1 MNGTDSIRSLKGIG
15 DKTEQIFRLAGIE
28 TIDDLVTLYPRYYL
42 TYEEPVSI
50 ADAQPGIRIAVCGK
64 ITNTPVYRQ
73 FKGLKI
79 TTCNIRDHSG
89 ALGLIWYN
97 MPYMRKQIHHGDSKI
112 FVGTPVMK
120 NGRLVIE
127 HPEVFTEESYAKQRE
142 HLQPVYPLSRGLT
155 NKMIVKAM
163 DQTKEYMETVQE
175 YLPDKIIERYHLP
188 LYGKALKNVHF
199 PTERQEVIEAKKRLI
214 FDEFFIFLAAMRMV
228 KEKTGT
234 IRNQYI
240 IRETK
245 ESCNFME
252 HLPFKLT
259 NAQKRALQEMKEDLV
274 KEEVMN
280 RLVQGDVGSGK
291 TILAVILLL
300 MTVTNGYQ
308 GALMAPTEV
317 LAVQHYETFC
327 KLLKSYPVRIGLL
340 TGSTKAKEKRKI
352 YQKLKDHEL
361 DLIIGTHALIQEKV
375 EYNCLALVITDEQHR
390 FGVKQREALYR
401 KGLEPHVIVMS
412 ATPIPRTLALIM
424 YGDLAISIIDEL
436 PANRLPIKNC
446 VVNTS
451 YRPNAYRF
459 IEKQVQMGHQA
470 YVICPMVEESENME
484 AENVT
489 EYTKILKQNLP
500 PSIRVECLNGRMKA
514 VEKNR
519 IMDEFGKGTIDVLV
533 STTVI
538 EVGIN
543 VPNATVMMVENAER
557 FGLAQLHQLRGRI
570 GRGDCQ
576 SYCIFVSGKDN
587 DDTKKRLEILNRSND
602 GFYIANEDLK
612 LRGPGDFFGVR
623 QSGMMDFVL
632 ADIYQNAD
640 LLKMAADSIE
650 ILEQEG
656 FSFRNLQNERLKKQ
670 LELALQL

>member
-1 MNGTDSIRSLKGIG
+1 MKGTDSIRSLKGIG
-15 DKTEQIFRLAGIE
+15 DKTEQIFHSAGIA
-28 TIDDLVTLYPRYYL
+28 TVDDLVTLYPRYYL
-42 TYEEPVSI
+42 TYEEPVFI
-50 ADAQPGIRIAVCGK
+50 ADAQPGIRIAVYGK
-64 ITNTPVYRQ
+64 ITNALSYRQ
-73 FKGLKI
+73 FRGLKI

-89 ALGLIWYN
+89 SLGITWYN
-97 MPYMRKQIHHGDSKI
+97 MPYMRKQLHQGDTRI

-120 NGRLVIE
+120 NGRLVME
-127 HPEVFTEESYAKQRE
+127 HPECYTQEAYEKQRQT
-142 HLQPVYPLSRGLT
+142 LQPVYPLAKGLT

-163 DQTKEYMETVQE
+163 SQTIPYMKHVEE
-175 YLPDKIIERYHLP
+175 YLPQTIVERYHLQA
-188 LYGKALKNVHF
+188 YGISLQNVHF
-199 PTERQEVIEAKKRLI
+199 PTKREDVIEAKKRLI

-228 KEKTGT
+228 KEKTG
-234 IRNQYI
+234 IVYNHYPI
-240 IRETK
+240 KETK
-245 ESCNFME
+245 ESRHFMSQ
-252 HLPFKLT
+252 LPFRLT
-259 NAQKRALQEMKEDLV
+259 NAQRRALDEMIQDLRKEQ
-274 KEEVMN
+274 VMN

-300 MTVTNGYQ
+300 MTATNGYQ

-327 KLLKSYPVRIGLL
+327 NMLEPYHIRIALL
-340 TGSTKAKEKRKI
+340 TGSTKAKEKQEI

-361 DLIIGTHALIQEKV
+361 DLVIGTHALIQEKV
-375 EYNCLALVITDEQHR
+375 EYHNLALVITDEQHR
-390 FGVKQREALYR
+390 FGVRQREAFYR
-401 KGLEPHVIVMS
+401 KGLEPHVLVMS

-424 YGDLAISIIDEL
+424 YGDLDISIIDEL

-451 YRPNAYRF
+451 YRPQAYRF
-459 IEKQVQMGHQA
+459 IEKQVQLGHQV
-470 YVICPMVEESENME
+470 YVICPMVEESENMD

-489 EYTKILKQNLP
+489 EYTKILQQNLS
-500 PSIRVECLNGRMKA
+500 PSVKIESLNGRMKA
-514 VEKNR
+514 TDKNR
-519 IMDEFGKGTIDVLV
+519 IMDDFGNGKIDVLV

-570 GRGDCQ
+570 GRGSSQ
-576 SYCIFVSGKDN
+576 SYCIFIQGKEN
-587 DDTKKRLEILNRSND
+587 EETKKRLEILNKSND

-640 LLKMAADSIE
+640 MLKMANDAVE
-650 ILEQEG
+650 LLEQQG
-656 FSFRNLQNERLKKQ
+656 FSFQNLQNEKLKKQ
-670 LELALQL
+670 LELSLQL

>member
-1 MNGTDSIRSLKGIG
+1 MKGTDSIRSLKGIG
-15 DKTEQIFRLAGIE
+15 DKTEQIFRSAGIE

-50 ADAQPGIRIAVCGK
+50 ADAQPGIRIAVYGK

-79 TTCNIRDHSG
+79 TICNIRDYSG
-89 ALGLIWYN
+89 SLGLIWYN
-97 MPYMRKQIHHGDSKI
+97 MPYMRKQIHQGDANI

-120 NGRLVIE
+120 NGRLIME
-127 HPEVFTEESYAKQRE
+127 HPEAFTEESYAKQRE
-142 HLQPVYPLSRGLT
+142 SLQPVYPLSRGLT

-163 DQTKEYMETVQE
+163 LQTQEYMETIQE
-175 YLPDKIIERYHLP
+175 YLPDTIIERYHLQP
-188 LYGKALKNVHF
+188 YGQALRHVHF
-199 PTERQEVIEAKKRLI
+199 PMERQEVVEAKKRLI

-228 KEKTGT
+228 KEKTG
-234 IRNQYI
+234 IIKNQYRI
-240 IRETK
+240 TETK
-245 ESCNFME
+245 ESRDFME
-252 HLPFKLT
+252 HLPFALT
-259 NAQKRALQEMKEDLV
+259 NAQKRALHEMQEDLL
-274 KEEVMN
+274 KDEVMN

-317 LAVQHYETFC
+317 LAVQHYDTFC
-327 KLLKSYPVRIGLL
+327 KLLEPYPVRIALL
-340 TGSTKAKEKRKI
+340 TGSTKAKEKREI
-352 YQKLKDHEL
+352 YQKLKQHEL
-361 DLIIGTHALIQEKV
+361 DLVIGTHALIQEKV
-375 EYNCLALVITDEQHR
+375 EYDCLALVITDEQHR

-401 KGLEPHVIVMS
+401 KGLEPHVLVMS

-424 YGDLAISIIDEL
+424 YGDLSISIIDEL

-451 YRPNAYRF
+451 WRPNAYRF

-489 EYTKILKQNLP
+489 EYTKILKQNLS
-500 PSIRVECLNGRMKA
+500 PSIRIECLNGRMKA
-514 VEKNR
+514 AEKNR
-519 IMDEFGKGTIDVLV
+519 IMEQFGSGEIDVLV

-570 GRGDCQ
+570 GRGDSQ
-576 SYCIFVSGKDN
+576 SYCIFISGKEN
-587 DDTKKRLEILNRSND
+587 DETKKRLEILNRSND

-623 QSGMMDFVL
+623 QSGMMDFVM
-632 ADIYQNAD
+632 ADIYQNSD
-640 LLKMAADSIE
+640 ILKMAANSIE
-650 ILEQEG
+650 LLEQEG
-656 FSFRNLQNERLKKQ
+656 FSFQNLQNERLKKQ

>member
-1 MNGTDSIRSLKGIG
+1 MKGTDSIRSLKGIG
-15 DKTEQIFRLAGIE
+15 DKTEQVFRSAGIE

-50 ADAQPGIRIAVCGK
+50 ADAQPGIRIAVYGK
-64 ITNTPVYRQ
+64 ITNALAYRQ

-79 TTCNIRDHSG
+79 ITCNIRDHSG
-89 ALGLIWYN
+89 SLGITWYN
-97 MPYMRKQIHHGDSKI
+97 MPYLRKQYHQGDSYI
-112 FVGTPVMK
+112 FVGTPVLK

-127 HPEVFTEESYAKQRE
+127 HPEVFTEEAYEEQKK
-142 HLQPVYPLSRGLT
+142 HLQPIYPLSRGLT
-155 NKMIVKAM
+155 NNMVVKMMA
-163 DQTKEYMETVQE
+163 QTIPYMEQIEE
-175 YLPDKIIERYHLP
+175 YLPDSIIHKYQFP
-188 LYGKALKNVHF
+188 SYGEALRRVHF
-199 PTERQEVIEAKKRLI
+199 PVVKEEVVDAKKRLI

-228 KEKTGT
+228 KENTGMVPNHYK
-234 IRNQYI
+234 IV
-240 IRETK
+240 ETK
-245 ESCNFME
+245 QSREFME
-252 HLPFKLT
+252 HLPFQLT
-259 NAQKRALQEMKEDLV
+259 GAQQRALGEMVADL
-274 KEEVMN
+274 KKDEVMN

-300 MTVTNGYQ
+300 MTATNGYQ

-327 KLLKSYPVRIGLL
+327 EMLAPYGLRIGLL
-340 TGSTKAKEKRKI
+340 TGSTKAKEKREI
-352 YQKLKDHEL
+352 YAKLKNHEL
-361 DLIIGTHALIQEKV
+361 DIVIGTHALIQEKV
-375 EYNCLALVITDEQHR
+375 EYDCLALVITDEQHR

-401 KGLEPHVIVMS
+401 KGLEPHVVVMS

-424 YGDLAISIIDEL
+424 YGDLDISIVDEL

-459 IEKQVQMGHQA
+459 IEKQVALGHQA

-489 EYTKILKQNLP
+489 EYTKILRQNLS

-514 VEKNR
+514 KEKNQ
-519 IMDEFGKGTIDVLV
+519 IMEEFGAGEIDVLV

-570 GRGDCQ
+570 GRGDSQ
-576 SYCIFVSGKDN
+576 SYCIFISGKDN
-587 DDTKKRLEILNRSND
+587 EDTKKRLEILNKSND
-602 GFYIANEDLK
+602 GFFIANEDLK

-640 LLKMAADSIE
+640 LLKMANDSINM
-650 ILEQEG
+650 LEEEG
-656 FSFRNLQNERLKKQ
+656 FSFQNLQNERLKKQ